1 MPSSSSPTRCSRPA
15 APPCTRSSGSSATRA
30 GGCGSSASSRRPR
43 GSRRCGRRI
52 RRCRSGARRS
62 TGSSTS
68 AVTSG
73 PDSATP
79 ATASSARSDAVR
91 RAGRRAD
98 RPLALGAGERAV
110 ARPEIRRRLREH
122 LGADPAGL
130 EVLTE
135 DLSEYDHVNV
145 QVAIDALDG
154 ERELIGLSLERGF
167 RVSLAELAGAGS
179 KYGMTFEPGPPEY
192 AQVDVGDR
200 AISCLKS
207 GLLLVSASGVPV
219 AALLAGREDDGIPG
233 IRLQAISLRRES
245 AEAWLVRLRALMR
258 ERNVYR
264 GKVLS
269 FGGDQPFRPAP
280 LSVRSLPAVPR
291 DRIVLPERALDRIE
305 RHTAGLARHR
315 DHLRASGRHVRRGL
329 LLHGPPGTGKTLSVM
344 YLAGLMPERTVVL
357 LTGRSLAVVG
367 AACRLARSLEPSM
380 IVLED
385 VDMIAQERSH
395 YESAPLLFE
404 LLNAMDGLD
413 EDADMIFVLTTN
425 RPETLEQALATRPG
439 RIDLAVELPLP
450 DGAARRRLF
459 EIYGGGLTLDVADWE
474 PIVAATDG
482 TSPAFIRELF
492 RHAALTAAEAER
504 EAVTGEDLLA
514 ATNELKDQSG

>member
-1 MPSSSSPTRCSRPA
+1 M
-15 APPCTRSSGSSATRA
+15 
-30 GGCGSSASSRRPR
+30 
-43 GSRRCGRRI
+43 
-52 RRCRSGARRS
+52 
-62 TGSSTS
+62 
-68 AVTSG
+68 
-73 PDSATP
+73 
-79 ATASSARSDAVR
+79 
-91 RAGRRAD
+91 
-98 RPLALGAGERAV
+98 
-110 ARPEIRRRLREH
+110 
-122 LGADPAGL
+122 
-130 EVLTE
+130 
-135 DLSEYDHVNV
+135 SEYDHVNV

-192 AQVDVGDR
+192 APVDVGDR
-200 AISCLKS
+200 TISCLKS
-207 GLLLVSASGVPV
+207 GLLLVSESGVPV

-245 AEAWLVRLRALMR
+245 AEAWLARLRALMR

-280 LSVRSLPAVPR
+280 VSVRSLPAVPR

-329 LLHGPPGTGKTLSVM
+329 LLHGAPGTGKTLSVM
-344 YLAGLMPERTVVL
+344 YLAGLMPERTVIL
-357 LTGRSLAVVG
+357 LTGRTIGGVG
-367 AACRLARSLEPSM
+367 MACSLARSLEPAM
-380 IVLED
+380 VAIED
-385 VDMIAQERSH
+385 VDLIAQDRSH

-404 LLNAMDGLD
+404 LLNAMDELD
-413 EDADMIFVLTTN
+413 EDAVVLTTN
-425 RPETLEQALATRPG
+425 RPETLEAALAARSG

-482 TSPAFIRELF
+482 TSPALIRELF
-492 RHAALTAAEAER
+492 RHAALGVAEAGR
-504 EAVTGEDLLA
+504 DSVRAADLLA
-514 ATNELKDQSG
+514 AAVELKDESGRLTAALLGAG